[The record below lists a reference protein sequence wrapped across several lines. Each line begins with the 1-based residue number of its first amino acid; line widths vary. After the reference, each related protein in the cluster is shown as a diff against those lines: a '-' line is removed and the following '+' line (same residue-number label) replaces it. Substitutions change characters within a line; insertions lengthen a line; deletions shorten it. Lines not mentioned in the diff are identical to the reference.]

1 MAKNKDNFELRLREV
16 PKVMRTK
23 VNNYRNIMQS
33 MDGGKKPDFKAA
45 LIELVD
51 YGYKELSVKR
61 IEDD

>member
-1 MAKNKDNFELRLREV
+1 MEENKSTFELRLRGV

-23 VNNYRNIMQS
+23 VNNYKNIMQS
-33 MDGGKKPDFKAA
+33 MDGGKKPSFLAA